1 MRKTTKKKIAPVIIT
16 AGVLLYMVPVIGISL
31 LAMGGLAG
39 EGESGVTLIL
49 LTYAVLGGAVAIGI
63 VKALLQRLDEIDGGE
78 EEEASQ
84 Y

>member
-16 AGVLLYMVPVIGISL
+16 AGVLLYMVPLIGISL